1 MKKITLREFLFA
13 FTLIV
18 TSFSYAQIANEIEL
32 DPLGGGSEGNS
43 LATDETTIT
52 ISAGGLV
59 SLPGLASDDW
69 AAVGTTGTVSLAGA
83 QNKTFKIFLKAIAVT
98 NETDD
103 ENFGDIT
110 TTGGVDRAGAGDLG
124 IRQGGG
130 NGVQEGEGFIFGF
143 DASNFDSAVAI
154 QITEIS
160 LSSFSGAD
168 EEVTFVNRL
177 DTSKRL
183 VVNSGTV
190 GNGYNDVSGLA
201 LYVRG
206 GINLGSLVSVFGSNS
221 NAIFRVNGI
230 RFKILDSST
239 LSSIWV
245 GRTTDFGDTQNWLNN
260 TLPTDASDVTIQNY
274 NNEPVIFGSRSYEV
288 DDLNIAKGIDLEI
301 RTGGSLIVNGA
312 STGEV
317 DYRRDL
323 SNDASATKAWYLMAS
338 PVAGVVFNDTFVANN
353 DIAISGDG
361 DRGVATYNTGST
373 GAAAWTYLA
382 GAGSISNTP
391 GLGYSIKIDPDGN
404 STAPEVGADGRLF
417 FTGTINTTDISPD
430 LNDGNGFYLL
440 GNPYTSYVNSGTF
453 LGANTNLDTQIWVWD
468 QVDEMYDVHPSGD
481 NFMLAPGQGFFA
493 KLNSGTSVTFAE
505 TNQKDRPG
513 SGDTFQKSARTE
525 VKLLMNDGVNNRF
538 AKIYYTDTATTGFD
552 AGWEGET
559 FGGIPNKLSVFTHLV
574 ENSVGKNYQVQSL
587 PKSDLE
593 SMIVPL
599 GIRAESEKEI
609 TFSLET
615 LNFPTGMK
623 IYLEDRQT
631 NTFTRLDE
639 ANSEF
644 KVTLSEK
651 VDGVGRFYLHT
662 KSAALSTE
670 NISLESVSIYKT
682 NNSNLRIVGLSNGT
696 SSIKLFNIL
705 GKQMMNSTFKSSGSD
720 NVALPKLATGIYIVQ
735 LETENGKLNKKI
747 ILE

>member
-1 MKKITLREFLFA
+1 MQKNTLLTFLVAITIS
-13 FTLIV
+13 FTSLLQ
-18 TSFSYAQIANEIEL
+18 AQEIEL

-43 LATDETTIT
+43 FFTDETIIT
-52 ISAGGLV
+52 VSAAGVV
-59 SLPGLASDDW
+59 SFPGLAADDW
-69 AAVGTTGTVSLAGA
+69 ARIGGTDITLAGA
-83 QNKTFKIFLKAIAVT
+83 QDKTFTIFLKGVSVT

-103 ENFGDIT
+103 ENLGDIT
-110 TTGGVDRAGAGDLG
+110 TAGGVDRAGAGDLG
-124 IRQGGG
+124 IRTGANAGI
-130 NGVQEGEGFIFGF
+130 NPGEGYVFGF
-143 DASNFDSAVAI
+143 SASNFSASVAI
-154 QITEIS
+154 KVTAIS
-160 LSSFSGAD
+160 LSAFSGAG
-168 EEVTFVNRL
+168 EEATFVNRL
-177 DTSKRL
+177 DTSKKL
-183 VVNSGTV
+183 VVTSTG
-190 GNGYNDVSGLA
+190 GASNGYKDVSSLD

-206 GINLGSLVSVFGSNS
+206 GTSTSNLISVYGSDPLSG
-221 NAIFRVNGI
+221 FRIDGI
-230 RFKILDSST
+230 KFEIVDSST
-239 LSSIWV
+239 LPSIWV

-323 SNDASATKAWYLMAS
+323 SDDAAADKAWYLMAS
-338 PVAGVVFNDTFVANN
+338 PVAGVTFNDTFVANN

-361 DRGVATYNTGST
+361 DRGVATYNTGSDD
-373 GAAAWTYLA
+373 WTYLSS
-382 GAGSISNTP
+382 GGSISNTP
-391 GLGYSIKIDPDGN
+391 GVGYSVKIDPDAN
-404 STAPEVGADGRLF
+404 STSPEVGADGRLF
-417 FTGTINTTDISPD
+417 FTGTINTTDISPA

-453 LGANTNLDTQIWVWD
+453 LGANANLDAQIWVWD
-468 QVDEMYDVHPSGD
+468 QVDEMYDVQVSGV

-505 TNQKDRPG
+505 GNQAPRPG

-538 AKIYYTDTATTGFD
+538 AKIYYTDIATKGFD

-559 FGGIPNKLSVFTHLV
+559 FGGIPNKLSIFTHLV
-574 ENSVGKNYQVQSL
+574 ENSVGKNYQIQSL

-599 GIRAESEKEI
+599 GIRTESGKEI
-609 TFSLET
+609 TFSVEA
-615 LNFPTGMK
+615 LNLPTGMK

-662 KSAALSTE
+662 KSNALSAE

-720 NVALPKLATGIYIVQ
+720 NVALPKLTTGVYIVQ